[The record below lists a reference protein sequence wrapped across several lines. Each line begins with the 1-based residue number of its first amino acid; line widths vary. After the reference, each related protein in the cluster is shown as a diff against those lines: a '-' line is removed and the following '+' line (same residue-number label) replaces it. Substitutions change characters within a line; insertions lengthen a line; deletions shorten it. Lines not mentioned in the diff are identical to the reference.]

1 MHLPVLRRFVSAIES
16 SNFRNCAAP
25 RLRRVIATSVGY
37 LVAAASFYSMPL
49 AADEGS
55 IVWLHCNA
63 GGNAQTVGID
73 AANKHVI
80 IYSPSGTHWPDS
92 VFRDEGVAW
101 SDNNDG
107 FHGFINR
114 KTLTYRF
121 TLGPVRNPNAS
132 GQGRCQKVDSPTAGK
147 RF

>member
-1 MHLPVLRRFVSAIES
+1 MPLPVFRRFVSAIEP

-37 LVAAASFYSMPL
+37 LIAAAGFYSMPL

-63 GGNAQTVGID
+63 GGNSQTVGID
-73 AANKHVI
+73 AANKQVI
-80 IYSPSGTHWPDS
+80 IYSSSGTHWPDS

-101 SDNNDG
+101 SDNNDI

-114 KTLTYRF
+114 QTLAYRF
-121 TLGPVRNPNAS
+121 TIGPVRNPNA
-132 GQGRCQKVDSPTAGK
+132 GGEGKCQKVASPMAG
-147 RF
+147 RQF

>member
-1 MHLPVLRRFVSAIES
+1 MQLPVLRRFVSAIES
-16 SNFRNCAAP
+16 SNFGNCAVP

-37 LVAAASFYSMPL
+37 LVAAAGFYSMPL

-55 IVWLHCNA
+55 IVWLHCD
-63 GGNAQTVGID
+63 GSGNSQTVGID
-73 AANKHVI
+73 AANKQVI
-80 IYSPSGTHWPDS
+80 IYSSSGTHWADS
-92 VFRDEGVAW
+92 VFGDEDVAW

>member
-1 MHLPVLRRFVSAIES
+1 MQLPILRRFVCAIES

-25 RLRRVIATSVGY
+25 RVRRVIATSVGS

-49 AADEGS
+49 TAGEGS
-55 IVWLHCNA
+55 IVWLHCN
-63 GGNAQTVGID
+63 GSGNSQIVGID
-73 AANKHVI
+73 GANKRVI
-80 IYSPSGTHWPDS
+80 IYSSSGTHWPDS
-92 VFRDEGVAW
+92 LFRDETVAW
-101 SDNNDG
+101 SDYNDV

-114 KTLTYRF
+114 QTLAYRF
-121 TLGPVRNPNAS
+121 TIGPVRSPNAS

>member
-1 MHLPVLRRFVSAIES
+1 MPLPVLRRFVSAIEP

-37 LVAAASFYSMPL
+37 LIAAAGFYSMPL

-63 GGNAQTVGID
+63 SGNSQTVGID
-73 AANKHVI
+73 AANKRVV
-80 IYSPSGTHWPDS
+80 IYSSSGTHWPDS
-92 VFRDEGVAW
+92 VFRDEGVTW
-101 SDNNDG
+101 SDNNDV

-114 KTLTYRF
+114 RTLAYRF
-121 TLGPVRNPNAS
+121 TLGPVRPPNAG
-132 GQGRCQKVDSPTAGK
+132 GQGKCRKVSSPMAGNQ
-147 RF
+147 F